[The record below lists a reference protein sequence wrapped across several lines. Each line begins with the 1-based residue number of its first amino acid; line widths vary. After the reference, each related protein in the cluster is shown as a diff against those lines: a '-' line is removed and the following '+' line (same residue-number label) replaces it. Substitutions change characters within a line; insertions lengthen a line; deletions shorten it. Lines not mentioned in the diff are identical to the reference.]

1 MMPLIRRMLLLLG
14 VSSLLLVLVAVGLV
28 VDGWVSFGKTPAH
41 ERQAAMEA
49 SPQWSE
55 GVFVNPQPIRNDLA
69 ASLTAWTE
77 MSPFAEPMTEVPVVP
92 GDRTRFAKP
101 PASGL
106 RITWLGHS
114 TVICEIDGITVLT
127 DPVFGGRASP
137 FTWAGPSAWYEPP
150 IPLSELPELDVVL
163 LSHDH
168 YDHLQIE
175 TIQALAKTDTLFV
188 APLGVGEH
196 LEYWGVRADRIRN
209 VDWWDRVTVGGVEI
223 VATPSRHASGRQLLD
238 QNRTLWAGYA
248 LLGPDHRV
256 FFSGDTGL
264 FPGLEEIGERLGP
277 FDVAMLEVGAYHRA
291 WPDWHLG
298 PENALRAHEM
308 VRGRL
313 FLPIHWGL
321 WNLAMHGWTEPVE
334 RVLVEAKRRG
344 VTTYI
349 PRPGESLEPAA
360 LPEWV
365 QWWPDLPWAGVD
377 EHPIQATGVPAERTF
392 MR

>member
-1 MMPLIRRMLLLLG
+1 
-14 VSSLLLVLVAVGLV
+14 
-28 VDGWVSFGKTPAH
+28 
-41 ERQAAMEA
+41 
-49 SPQWSE
+49 
-55 GVFVNPQPIRNDLA
+55 
-69 ASLTAWTE
+69 

>member
-1 MMPLIRRMLLLLG
+1 
-14 VSSLLLVLVAVGLV
+14 
-28 VDGWVSFGKTPAH
+28 
-41 ERQAAMEA
+41 
-49 SPQWSE
+49 
-55 GVFVNPQPIRNDLA
+55 
-69 ASLTAWTE
+69 
-77 MSPFAEPMTEVPVVP
+77 
-92 GDRTRFAKP
+92 
-101 PASGL
+101 
-106 RITWLGHS
+106 
-114 TVICEIDGITVLT
+114 
-127 DPVFGGRASP
+127 
-137 FTWAGPSAWYEPP
+137 
-150 IPLSELPELDVVL
+150 
-163 LSHDH
+163 
-168 YDHLQIE
+168 
-175 TIQALAKTDTLFV
+175 
-188 APLGVGEH
+188 
-196 LEYWGVRADRIRN
+196 
-209 VDWWDRVTVGGVEI
+209 
-223 VATPSRHASGRQLLD
+223 
-238 QNRTLWAGYA
+238 
-248 LLGPDHRV
+248 V

-377 EHPIQATGVPAERTF
+377 EHPIQATRVPAERPF